1 MNAQVQPNLT
11 LVDRHYLTPEA
22 DRIQALSTQWNLV
35 LIGFNPSRPMPF
47 V

>member
-11 LVDRHYLTPEA
+11 LVDRHYLTPDA
-22 DRIQALSTQWNLV
+22 DRIHALSTQWN
-35 LIGFNPSRPMPF
+35 PSSAAPIHRGLMPF